1 MESTEENLRKRK
13 FSEIE
18 EDAEIISAKKPV
30 IIDEFPSTI
39 ETFNLIDFSDEML
52 LAIMQQLDSRSLIKL
67 AR

>member
-13 FSEIE
+13 FSEVE
-18 EDAEIISAKKPV
+18 EDAEAISTKKLLLS
-30 IIDEFPSTI
+30 DESST
-39 ETFNLIDFSDEML
+39 TDQFNLIDFSDEML

>member
-13 FSEIE
+13 FSEVE
-18 EDAEIISAKKPV
+18 EHSATISAKKLLLS
-30 IIDEFPSTI
+30 DESST
-39 ETFNLIDFSDEML
+39 TDQFNLIDFSDEML